1 MLKYGGGINM
11 ISHFQFQSI
20 YENQQLP
27 GWSFSFYFQK
37 QKFTGIYH
45 PNGTIEWTSA
55 VPQKENE
62 SSLKGQIHEL
72 MLFHVYEK

>member
-1 MLKYGGGINM
+1 M
-11 ISHFQFQSI
+11 ISHFQFKSI
-20 YENQQLP
+20 YEHQQLP
-27 GWSFSFYFQK
+27 GWTFSFYFQK

-55 VPQKENE
+55 APQEENE
-62 SSLKGQIHEL
+62 SSLIGQIHEL